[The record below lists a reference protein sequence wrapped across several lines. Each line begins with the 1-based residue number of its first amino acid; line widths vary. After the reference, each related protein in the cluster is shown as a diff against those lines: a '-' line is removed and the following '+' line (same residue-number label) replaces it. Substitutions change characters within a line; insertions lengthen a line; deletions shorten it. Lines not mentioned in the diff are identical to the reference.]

1 MTITVFQ
8 IRQSTIAT
16 SARSRPY
23 RAVLDYN
30 PLKNNSL
37 VPVAVDWFQ
46 VVAFVEA
53 GRVHDQ
59 YNSDLLSDMKYDV
72 GISLR
77 TLAAQLPIRIDVA
90 YGEEGA
96 NLWVMV
102 NQPFDF

>member
-1 MTITVFQ
+1 
-8 IRQSTIAT
+8 
-16 SARSRPY
+16 
-23 RAVLDYN
+23 
-30 PLKNNSL
+30 
-37 VPVAVDWFQ
+37 
-46 VVAFVEA
+46 
-53 GRVHDQ
+53 
-59 YNSDLLSDMKYDV
+59 MKYDV